1 MKLTRLNLPSLA
13 LVIVLSS
20 FSWKSCNAQ
29 EHPFARSIDGTIIC
43 NDVIR
48 EAGIFVDDN
57 GVFRDD
63 TQFVCLVDPTYTND
77 GSKFIELTMSN
88 LPSSFMADRKK
99 AQSAGNTRLRIM
111 DATVERSTIIL
122 PDDIDVKSCDET
134 VVIFGNDDSRQHEQ
148 QQQCFLSKL
157 IWFAPD
163 AQSQGQTSTQHSR
176 KLAVNQT
183 GNRSILVFRI
193 TTQTHGDP
201 EASAADV
208 SESIFGGGLDPV
220 YIVSQFAACSNN
232 KLTFSPLPAD
242 PDGMTASATGVYDI
256 SVTGENSESTA
267 TEIKNLVKAA
277 VDSSFTDQADHVFYH
292 MVSICKIHVALA
304 FYYTRSREGIS
315 F

>member
-29 EHPFARSIDGTIIC
+29 EHPMFARSIDGTIIC

-63 TQFVCLVDPTYTND
+63 TQFACLVDPTYTND

-193 TTQTHGDP
+193 TTTNGSP
-201 EASAADV
+201 TASAAAV
-208 SESIFGGGLDPV
+208 SDSIFGGDLDTV
-220 YIVSQFAACSNN
+220 HIVSQFAACSDN
-232 KLTFSPLPAD
+232 KLTFSPAAPT
-242 PDGMTASATGVYDI
+242 GMTASATGVYDI
-256 SVTGENSESTA
+256 TVTGDTDSSTA
-267 TEIKNLVKAA
+267 TEIKNLVNTA
-277 VDSSFTDQADHVFYH
+277 VSSSVIDQADHVFYH
-292 MVSICKIHVALA
+292 MVSICKIYVALC
-304 FYYTRSREGIS
+304 YTRSREGIS